1 MKTKKSKE
9 TTLGTGAVVEQERK
23 LTKRE
28 IYDAAIATIP
38 LEDINIPA
46 EFPVPLKNAVFIR
59 QITGQDGEKMRR
71 TEGGILMVD
80 NITSKVVAP
89 CIGIVM
95 AVGIDCS
102 EYLRPGHKV
111 IYNRYAE
118 EIIMIYG
125 NEYIRLNE
133 ATDIY
138 GILPP
143 ESWIVPKQK
152 GDRWLFREKR
162 KQEFAD
168 HEIRK
173 ERFDANKLDE
183 TTELSKKLKPKG
195 TRIILPN
202 SMGGEA

>member
-1 MKTKKSKE
+1 MKTLKPHE
-9 TTLGTGAVVEQERK
+9 ANYE

-38 LEDINIPA
+38 LVDIDIPI

-59 QITGQDGEKMRR
+59 QITGQDGEKMKR
-71 TEGGILMVD
+71 TEGGIIMVD

-102 EYLRPGHKV
+102 PYLRPGHKV

-125 NEYIRLNE
+125 QEYLRLNE

-162 KQEFAD
+162 KQEFED
-168 HEIRK
+168 YQGRK
-173 ERFDANKLDE
+173 DRFDANKLDQ
-183 TTELSKKLKPKG
+183 TTELEKKIKGSGIKG
-195 TRIILPN
+195 TKLILPG
-202 SMGGEA
+202 SMGEA